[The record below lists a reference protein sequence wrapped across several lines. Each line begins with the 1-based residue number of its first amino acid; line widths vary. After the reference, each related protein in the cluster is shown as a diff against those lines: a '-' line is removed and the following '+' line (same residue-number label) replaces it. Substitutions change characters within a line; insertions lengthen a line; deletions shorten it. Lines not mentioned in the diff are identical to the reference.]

1 MGSNVA
7 ILEAQRG
14 KPSRRGIDSTLV
26 LARANL
32 VQLLKWGAPVRVLL
46 QEAEARELCFV
57 RDLLHDFVVSVVISK
72 EDEASLIS
80 LDEDSLTFLLSHP
93 DTDLI
98 VIARDTWRDPDTE
111 LCRRLHAVRLGTPL
125 LAVSGT
131 CDTGHRA
138 AALRAGADDFMS
150 VPFEVDEFV
159 ARAYALVRRASEGSR
174 YARSG
179 PFAVDLARRQIVARG
194 RTIALTLREYDLLS
208 TLIGRAGEVVT
219 RKELEAASAPTTGG
233 TESNAIDVHMSRI
246 REKLG
251 AEARFIET
259 VRGLGYRLR
268 P

>member
-1 MGSNVA
+1 
-7 ILEAQRG
+7 
-14 KPSRRGIDSTLV
+14 
-26 LARANL
+26 
-32 VQLLKWGAPVRVLL
+32 LKWGAPVRVLL
-46 QEAEARELCFV
+46 QEAEARELCFL
-57 RDLLHDFVVSVVISK
+57 RDLLHAFSIEVVTSR
-72 EDEASLIS
+72 EDEDLLML
-80 LDEDSLTFLLSHP
+80 LDKDPLTSLLSHP
-93 DTDLI
+93 EADLI
-98 VIARDTWRDPDTE
+98 VIARDTWRQEDTE
-111 LCRRLHAVRLGTPL
+111 LCRRLQAVRLGKPL
-125 LAVSGT
+125 LAISGA

-159 ARAYALVRRASEGSR
+159 ARALALVRRASAGSR

-179 PFAVDLARRQIVARG
+179 PFAVDRARRQIVVSG

-208 TLIGRAGEVVT
+208 ALIGRPGEVVT
-219 RKELEAASAPTTGG
+219 RKDLEAAAAPTIGG

-251 AEARFIET
+251 AEAGFIET